1 MAEKTLDLNPFA
13 PIHRIMKKEKSNLSN
28 VEKEVLKQTG
38 RKPVYPPKE
47 KIPCIV
53 VDNFP
58 MLGRITALRFIE
70 WVQENPG
77 GVISLPTGKTPE
89 FFIKWAQ
96 YYLNNWNKKKVKEEL
111 ETYGIDKKNRPNTK
125 SLKFVQMDEFY
136 PMDPQ
141 EQNSFYQYIKNYY
154 IKGLGLDENKTLLMD
169 TSQVGIPNDLES
181 KDLFFDE
188 GVDLSLRNRYPHNHR
203 EEIQKNIIHAVDQ
216 FCTDYEAKIREMG
229 GIGFFLGGIGP
240 DGHIAFNVR
249 GSDFYSTTRLTSTNY
264 ETQAAAAIDLG
275 GIEATS
281 KRCVTT
287 IGLSTI
293 TYRKDVVAI
302 IFAAGTSKSKMVAD
316 AIQKEM
322 SNIYPATILQKL
334 SNSRFYITRGAAS
347 KLVERNYEEFAS
359 SENLSKEDIERV
371 IIDLSLQTKK
381 SIGDLNEKD
390 YMENRF
396 SKKLLKKEQK
406 SYQKISK
413 NVEKKLLSSIEDG
426 LKEPENLS
434 FLHTAPHH
442 DDILLGYLPYF
453 MHLIRTPKN
462 SHHFAYMTSG
472 FVSVTNKYMLNLLN
486 QLLPYIETPFFEN
499 LLDDG
504 YFDADNRNGMNKDI
518 HFYLDGIAEQN
529 EKIKNEAESR
539 RLLRNIIG
547 IYEEKSLP
555 QIKNRIRE
563 LINYFE
569 TQYPGKKDLEHIQK
583 LKGSVREWEAELLW
597 RYTGFTSESVHH
609 LRLGFYKGEMFTESP
624 EFYRDVEPIVE
635 LLDEIKPDVVT
646 VALDP
651 ESSGPDTHYKVLQ
664 AIAEALKKHK
674 NKDIEIWGYRN
685 VWENFHPSETNSLV
699 PVSLNSMAILN
710 NAFMSC
716 FGSQREASFP
726 SYKHEGPFSELSQII
741 WVQQYRDIK
750 ICLGDNYFSQNP
762 HPRLRATHG
771 MLYLKKISL
780 DEFYEH
786 SVKIKEYTEGASKKQ
801 LRYPGRNL
809 TTK

>member
-1 MAEKTLDLNPFA
+1 
-13 PIHRIMKKEKSNLSN
+13 MKDKKKIDFSN
-28 VEKEVLKQTG
+28 VEKQVLKQTG
-38 RKPVYPPKE
+38 RKPIYPDTE
-47 KIPCIV
+47 KIPCLV

-58 MLGRITALRFIE
+58 MLGKITALRFIE
-70 WVQENPG
+70 WIKENPE

-89 FFIKWAQ
+89 FFIKWAK
-96 YYLNNWNKKKVKEEL
+96 YYLDNSKNKEVKKEL
-111 ETYGIDKKNRPNTK
+111 ETYEISTGKRPDTKNLR
-125 SLKFVQMDEFY
+125 FIQMDDFY
-136 PMDPQ
+136 PMDPN
-141 EQNSFYQYIKNYY
+141 EQNSFYQYINNYY
-154 IKGLGLDENKTLLMD
+154 IKGLGLDKNKALLMD
-169 TSQVGIPNDLES
+169 TSKVGVPDNLEAREI
-181 KDLFFDE
+181 FFEE
-188 GVDLSLRNRYPHNHR
+188 GVDLSLRNRYPHNHK

-216 FCTDYEAKIREMG
+216 FCTNYEEKIREMG

-249 GSDFYSTTRLTSTNY
+249 GSDFFSTTRLTSTNY
-264 ETQAAAAIDLG
+264 ETQAAAATDLG
-275 GIEATS
+275 GIEATA

-287 IGLSTI
+287 IGLTTI
-293 TYRKDVVAI
+293 TFNKNVSAI

-316 AIQKEM
+316 AIQNEM
-322 SNIYPATILQKL
+322 SNIYPVTVLQKL
-334 SNSRFYITRGAAS
+334 SNSRFYVTRGAAS
-347 KLVERNYEEFAS
+347 GLIERNYKELAS
-359 SENLSKEDIERV
+359 SKKLIEEDIARV
-371 IIDLSLQTKK
+371 VIDLSLQNKTR
-381 SIGDLNEKD
+381 IVNLTEKD
-390 YMENRF
+390 YKKNRF
-396 SKKLLKKEQK
+396 SKKVLEKEQK
-406 SYQKISK
+406 KYKEISK
-413 NVEKKLLSSIEDG
+413 SIEKKLLSSIEEG
-426 LKEPENLS
+426 LKEPENLV

-453 MHLIRTPKN
+453 MHLIRTSKN

-472 FVSVTNKYMLNLLN
+472 FVSVTNKYMLKLVRELLN
-486 QLLPYIETPFFEN
+486 FIETPYFEN
-499 LLDDG
+499 LLEEG

-518 HFYLDGIAEQN
+518 HFYLDGIAGQN
-529 EKIKNEAESR
+529 VKIKSEAESR
-539 RLLRNIIG
+539 RLLRNIIR

-597 RYTGFTSESVHH
+597 RYTGFASESVHH

-635 LLDEIKPDVVT
+635 LLNEIKPDVVT

-664 AIAEALKKHK
+664 AIAEALKKHN
-674 NKDIEIWGYRN
+674 NKKIQIWGYRN
-685 VWENFHPSETNSLV
+685 VWETFHPSEINSIV
-699 PVSLNSMAILN
+699 PVSLNSISILN
-710 NAFMSC
+710 SAFMSC

-741 WVQQYRDIK
+741 WVKQYRDIK
-750 ICLGDNYFSQNP
+750 VCLGDNYFSQNP

-786 SVKIKEYTEGASKKQ
+786 SVKIKEYTEGSSSKE
-801 LRYPGRNL
+801 LRYPGNSIEND
-809 TTK
+809 

>member
-1 MAEKTLDLNPFA
+1 MKEEKK
-13 PIHRIMKKEKSNLSN
+13 IKLSN
-28 VEKEVLKQTG
+28 VEKQVLKQTN
-38 RKPVYPPKE
+38 RKPIYPPTE

-58 MLGRITALRFIE
+58 ILGKITALRFIE
-70 WVQENPG
+70 WVKENPG

-89 FFIKWAQ
+89 FFIKWAN
-96 YYLNNWNKKKVKEEL
+96 YYFNNWDKKEVKEEL
-111 ETYGIDKKNRPNTK
+111 ETYEIDNKIRPNAK
-125 SLKFVQMDEFY
+125 SLRFVQMDEFY

-141 EQNSFYQYIKNYY
+141 EQSSFYQYINNYY
-154 IKGLGLDENKTLLMD
+154 IKNLGLDKNKALLMD
-169 TSQVGIPNDLES
+169 TSEIEIPHILEA
-181 KDLFFDE
+181 KEIFFNE
-188 GVDLSLRNRYPHNHR
+188 GVDLSLRNRYPHNHK
-203 EEIQKNIIHAVDQ
+203 EEIQKKIIHEVDQ
-216 FCTDYEAKIREMG
+216 FCTNYEEKIREMG

-293 TYRKDVVAI
+293 IYNKDVVAI
-302 IFAAGTSKSKMVAD
+302 IFAAGTSKSKIVAN

-322 SNIYPATILQKL
+322 SNLYPATILQKIP
-334 SNSRFYITRGAAS
+334 NSRFYITRGAAS
-347 KLVERNYEEFAS
+347 RLIERNYEELAS
-359 SENLSKEDIERV
+359 SKKLIPEDIARV
-371 IIDLSLQTKK
+371 IIDLSLQRKK
-381 SIGDLNEKD
+381 SISELKQKD
-390 YMENRF
+390 YKENRF
-396 SKKLLKKEQK
+396 SKIVLEKESASFNTINKK
-406 SYQKISK
+406 
-413 NVEKKLLSSIEDG
+413 VEKKLLFSIEDG
-426 LKEPENLS
+426 LKEPENLV

-472 FVSVTNKYMLNLLN
+472 FVSVTNKYMINLIKK
-486 QLLPYIETPFFEN
+486 LLKYIQTPHFEE
-499 LLDDG
+499 LIEKG
-504 YFDADNRNGMNKDI
+504 YFDPDNRDGMNKDI
-518 HFYLDGIAEQN
+518 HSYLDGIAGQN
-529 EKIKNEAESR
+529 EKIKNGAESR
-539 RLLRNIIG
+539 RLLRNIIR
-547 IYEEKSLP
+547 IYEEKNLP
-555 QIKNRIRE
+555 QIKNRINE

-569 TQYPGKKDLEHIQK
+569 TQYPGKKDLTHIQK
-583 LKGSVREWEAELLW
+583 LKGSIREWEAELLW

-624 EFYRDVEPIVE
+624 EFYRDVKPIVN
-635 LLDEIKPDVVT
+635 LLNNIKPDIVT
-646 VALDP
+646 IALDP

-664 AIAEALKKHK
+664 AIAEALKKHNNK
-674 NKDIEIWGYRN
+674 NIQIWGYRN
-685 VWENFHPSETNSLV
+685 VWENFHPSEINSMV
-699 PVSLNSMAILN
+699 PVSLNSISILN

-726 SYKHEGPFSELSQII
+726 SYKHEGPFSELSQKI
-741 WVQQYRDIK
+741 WVKQYRDIK
-750 ICLGDNYFSQNP
+750 VCLGHNYFSQNP

-780 DEFYEH
+780 NEFYDH
-786 SVKIKEYTEGASKKQ
+786 SVKIKEYTEGVSDKE
-801 LRYPGRNL
+801 LRYPDKNRENN
-809 TTK
+809 

>member
-1 MAEKTLDLNPFA
+1 M
-13 PIHRIMKKEKSNLSN
+13 KEKNKINLSE
-28 VEKEVLKQTG
+28 VEKQVLKQTG
-38 RKPVYPPKE
+38 RKPIYPPTE

-58 MLGRITALRFIE
+58 MLGKITALRFIE
-70 WVQENPG
+70 WAKVNPG
-77 GVISLPTGKTPE
+77 EVISLPTGKTPE
-89 FFIKWAQ
+89 FFIKWAK
-96 YYLNNWNKKKVKEEL
+96 YYLDNWKCKEIKKEL
-111 ETYGIDKKNRPNTK
+111 ETYEIDTRKRPDTK
-125 SLKFVQMDEFY
+125 SLRFIQMDEFY
-136 PMDPQ
+136 PMDPD

-154 IKGLGLDENKTLLMD
+154 IKGLGLDKNKVLLMD
-169 TSQVGIPNDLES
+169 TSEVGAPYNLEAREI
-181 KDLFFDE
+181 FFEE
-188 GVDLSLRNRYPHNHR
+188 GVDLSLRNRYPHNHK

-216 FCTDYEAKIREMG
+216 FCTDYEEKIREIG

-249 GSDFYSTTRLTSTNY
+249 GSDFFSTTRLAYTNY
-264 ETQAAAAIDLG
+264 ETQAAAATDLG
-275 GIEATS
+275 GIEATA

-293 TYRKDVVAI
+293 TYKKDITAI

-316 AIQKEM
+316 AIQNDM

-334 SNSRFYITRGAAS
+334 SNSKFYVTRGAAS
-347 KLVERNYEEFAS
+347 GLIERNYEELAS
-359 SENLSKEDIERV
+359 SKKLREEDIARV
-371 IIDLSLQTKK
+371 IIDLSLQNKTR
-381 SIGDLNEKD
+381 IANLIEKD
-390 YMENRF
+390 YKNNRF
-396 SKKLLKKEQK
+396 SKKVLEKEQK
-406 SYQKISK
+406 KYKEISK
-413 NVEKKLLSSIEDG
+413 SVEKKLLSSIEDG
-426 LKEPENLS
+426 LREPESLV

-442 DDILLGYLPYF
+442 DDIMLGYLPYF

-472 FVSVTNKYMLNLLN
+472 FVSVTNKYMLKLVKELLN
-486 QLLPYIETPFFEN
+486 FIETSSFEN
-499 LLDDG
+499 LLEDG
-504 YFDADNRNGMNKDI
+504 YFDDGNRSGMNKDI
-518 HFYLDGIAEQN
+518 HFYLDGIAGGN

-539 RLLRNIIG
+539 RLLRNIVR

-563 LINYFE
+563 LINYFV

-597 RYTGFTSESVHH
+597 RYTGFPSESVNH

-635 LLDEIKPDVVT
+635 LLGEIKPDVVT

-664 AIAEALKKHK
+664 AIAEALKKHN
-674 NKDIEIWGYRN
+674 NKKIQIWGYRN
-685 VWENFHPSETNSLV
+685 VWENFHPSEVNSIV
-699 PVSLNSMAILN
+699 PVSLNAIAILN

-741 WVQQYRDIK
+741 WVKQYRDIK
-750 ICLGDNYFSQNP
+750 VCLGDNYFSQNP

-780 DEFYEH
+780 NEFYEH
-786 SVKIKEYTEGASKKQ
+786 SVKIKEYTEGSSNKE
-801 LRYPGRNL
+801 LRYPGKNL
-809 TTK
+809 END

>member
-1 MAEKTLDLNPFA
+1 MNA
-13 PIHRIMKKEKSNLSN
+13 KKKINLST
-28 VEKEVLKQTG
+28 VEKKILKKTG
-38 RKPVYPPKE
+38 RKAIYPPKE
-47 KIPCIV
+47 KIPCII

-58 MLGRITALRFIE
+58 MLGKLTALRFIE
-70 WVQENPG
+70 WVQKNPG

-96 YYLNNWNKKKVKEEL
+96 HYLSNWSKKKVKKEL
-111 ETYGIDKKNRPNTK
+111 ETYEIEIKTPPDIK
-125 SLKFVQMDEFY
+125 SLKFIQMDEFY

-141 EQNSFYQYIKNYY
+141 EQNSFYQYIMNYY
-154 IKGLGLDENKTLLMD
+154 IKGLGIDKNKALLMD
-169 TSQVGIPNDLES
+169 TSKVGVPGNREAKEI
-181 KDLFFDE
+181 FFEE
-188 GVDLSLRNRYPHNHR
+188 GVDLSLRNRYPHNHK
-203 EEIQKNIIHAVDQ
+203 EKIEKKIIHSVDQ
-216 FCTDYEAKIREMG
+216 FCTDYEEKIREMG

-249 GSDFYSTTRLTSTNY
+249 GSDFFSTTRLTATNY

-293 TYRKDVVAI
+293 VFNKEVTTI

-316 AIQKEM
+316 AVQNEM
-322 SNIYPATILQKL
+322 SNIYPATILQKI

-347 KLVERNYEEFAS
+347 KLIERNYEEFAFT
-359 SENLSKEDIERV
+359 ENLSKEDIEKAV
-371 IIDLSLQTKK
+371 IDLSLQRKK
-381 SIGDLNEKD
+381 SIGNLTQKD
-390 YMENRF
+390 YLENRF
-396 SKKLLKKEQK
+396 SKNLLEKEQK
-406 SYQKISK
+406 NYKEISK
-413 NVEKKLLSSIEDG
+413 KVENKLLSSIEDG

-472 FVSVTNKYMLNLLN
+472 FVSVTNKYMLKFVKGLLKLIEYPYFED
-486 QLLPYIETPFFEN
+486 LLEE
-499 LLDDG
+499 G
-504 YFDADNRNGMNKDI
+504 YFDADNREGMNKDI
-518 HFYLDGIAEQN
+518 HFYLDGIAGQN

-539 RLLRNIIG
+539 RLLRNIIR
-547 IYEEKSLP
+547 IYEEKSLC

-569 TQYPGKKDLEHIQK
+569 TQYPGKKDLEHIQE

-597 RYTGFTSESVHH
+597 RYTGFPSESVHH

-635 LLDEIKPDVVT
+635 LLDEVKPDVVT

-664 AIAEALKKHK
+664 AIAEALKKHN
-674 NKDIEIWGYRN
+674 NKKIQIWGYRN
-685 VWENFHPSETNSLV
+685 VWETFHPSEINSIV
-699 PVSLNSMAILN
+699 PVSLNSISVLN
-710 NAFMSC
+710 SAFMSC

-741 WVQQYRDIK
+741 WVKQYRDIK

-771 MLYLKKISL
+771 MLYLKKISI

-786 SVKIKEYTEGASKKQ
+786 SVKIKEYTEGF
-801 LRYPGRNL
+801 
-809 TTK
+809 

>member
-1 MAEKTLDLNPFA
+1 M
-13 PIHRIMKKEKSNLSN
+13 KEKNKRYLSP
-28 VEKEVLKQTG
+28 VEKQVLKQTG
-38 RKPVYPPKE
+38 RKSIYPPTE

-58 MLGRITALRFIE
+58 ILGKITALRFIE
-70 WVQENPG
+70 WVKENPG

-89 FFIKWAQ
+89 FFIKWAN
-96 YYLNNWNKKKVKEEL
+96 YYFNNWDKKEVKEEL
-111 ETYGIDKKNRPNTK
+111 ETYKIDNKIRPVTKNLR
-125 SLKFVQMDEFY
+125 FVQMDEFY
-136 PMDPQ
+136 PMEPQ
-141 EQNSFYQYIKNYY
+141 EQISFYQYINNYY
-154 IKGLGLDENKTLLMD
+154 IKNLGLDKNKALLMD
-169 TSQVGIPNDLES
+169 TSEIKIPHILEA
-181 KDLFFDE
+181 KEIFLDE
-188 GVDLSLRNRYPHNHR
+188 GVDLSLRNRYPHNHK
-203 EEIQKNIIHAVDQ
+203 EEIQKKIIHEVDQ
-216 FCTDYEAKIREMG
+216 FCTNYEEKIREMG

-287 IGLSTI
+287 VGLSTI
-293 TYRKDVVAI
+293 IYNKDVVAI
-302 IFAAGTSKSKMVAD
+302 IFAAGTSKSKIVAD

-322 SNIYPATILQKL
+322 SNLYPATILQKIP
-334 SNSRFYITRGAAS
+334 NSRFYVTRGAAS
-347 KLVERNYEEFAS
+347 GLTERNYEELAS
-359 SENLSKEDIERV
+359 TKKLIQENISRV
-371 IIDLSLQTKK
+371 IIDLSLQRRK
-381 SIGDLNEKD
+381 SISELKQKD
-390 YMENRF
+390 YKENRF
-396 SKKLLKKEQK
+396 SKIVLEKESASFNTINKKVEQ
-406 SYQKISK
+406 
-413 NVEKKLLSSIEDG
+413 KLLSYIEDG
-426 LKEPENLS
+426 LKEPENLV

-472 FVSVTNKYMLNLLN
+472 FVSVTNKYMLILINKLLK
-486 QLLPYIETPFFEN
+486 YIKTPHFEE
-499 LLDDG
+499 LIEKG
-504 YFDADNRNGMNKDI
+504 YFDPDNRKGMNKDI
-518 HFYLDGIAEQN
+518 HSYLDGIAGQN
-529 EKIKNEAESR
+529 EKLKNEAESR
-539 RLLRNIIG
+539 RLLRNIIR
-547 IYEEKSLP
+547 IYEEKNLP
-555 QIKNRIRE
+555 QIKNRIDE

-569 TQYPGKKDLEHIQK
+569 TQYPGKKDLDHIQN

-597 RYTGFTSESVHH
+597 RYTGFASESVHH
-609 LRLGFYKGEMFTESP
+609 LRLGFYKGDMFTESP
-624 EFYRDVEPIVE
+624 EFYRDVKPIVN
-635 LLDEIKPDVVT
+635 LLDNIKPNIVT

-664 AIAEALKKHK
+664 AIAEALKKYN

-685 VWENFHPSETNSLV
+685 VWENFHPSEINSMV
-699 PVSLNSMAILN
+699 PVSLNSISILN

-726 SYKHEGPFSELSQII
+726 SYKHEGPFSELSQKI
-741 WVQQYRDIK
+741 WVKQYRDIK
-750 ICLGDNYFSQNP
+750 VCLGHNYFSQNP

-786 SVKIKEYTEGASKKQ
+786 SVKIKEYTEGTSNKE
-801 LRYPGRNL
+801 LRYPDKNPENN
-809 TTK
+809 